1 MSKALSRTV
10 VVRNPQGLHARPA
23 DMLVR
28 MANQF
33 TSNILISRGGEA
45 VDCKSILSL
54 LTLGAACGTEL
65 SLRVEGD
72 DAKTAIDSIEQL
84 FLRGFDELGDEDA
97 ADNDSCSEETGNMGQ
112 TDSTPS
118 A

>member
-1 MSKALSRTV
+1 
-10 VVRNPQGLHARPA
+10 
-23 DMLVR
+23 MLVR
-28 MANQF
+28 MANQY
-33 TSNILISRGGEA
+33 TSSILISRGGEA

-72 DAKTAIDSIEQL
+72 DAEAAIDSIEQL
-84 FLRGFDELGDEDA
+84 FLRGFDEMGDEDV
-97 ADNDSCSEETGNMGQ
+97 ADNNSDRNEPGDSSESAESVGQ

>member
-1 MSKALSRTV
+1 MSKALSRNV

-33 TSNILISRGGEA
+33 TSNILISRGGES

-65 SLRVEGD
+65 VLHVEGD
-72 DAKTAIDSIEQL
+72 DADVAIDSIEQL
-84 FLRGFDELGDEDA
+84 FVRGFDEMGDEEV
-97 ADNDSCSEETGNMGQ
+97 ADQSGVDEQSLH
-112 TDSTPS
+112 
-118 A
+118 